1 MTRCVLMMGVLL
13 NAGVWT
19 TSTQAQ
25 EFNLRA
31 AKTLTVEQA
40 ASLKLKGDSL
50 RFDKLAELPPE
61 VAAALAKH
69 KIELEFGSLA
79 SVSAETI
86 KAFAGHNAGLSF
98 PKLAELSPDQA
109 RILAGYEGSKLSLNG
124 LATVSPELAK
134 ALADYKGELH
144 LNGAKEL
151 SADAA
156 AALAGRKGAIH
167 LDGLTSLTSIPLAE
181 KLGGQ
186 NFMRLQALATISD
199 DVARALFMS
208 PDAKKGVELYLGLK
222 ELSLGTAKAMGERGR
237 TVGAHFHM
245 DGLESIPDEIAEAL
259 SCQAAIR
266 CSKVTMLSDRAAKAL
281 NKFFHVHMY
290 ALSDVSNE
298 SLEMFSKRQTFVI
311 HGLKKLDCVPFAST
325 LMSNNSD
332 FLDLNKL
339 ETISDEA
346 ADALA
351 KDAIRSKRG
360 VVPLPSLKSL
370 NSVALAEVLAAQK
383 GNLRLPKLEKVSDA
397 ALGALV
403 AHKGPIDLSG
413 LTTLPVP
420 QAAALAKALAGRED
434 ELVLNGVQE
443 LSDEA
448 ARALAE
454 TKGRISLPRLT
465 KISEASAAVLR
476 KNAGISLPK

>member
-1 MTRCVLMMGVLL
+1 MPALL
-13 NAGVWT
+13 FTSLLVTTAG
-19 TSTQAQ
+19 AQ
-25 EFNLRA
+25 ETVDPRGITA
-31 AKTLTVEQA
+31 LTVEQA
-40 ASLKLKGDSL
+40 RNLKPNRGSL
-50 RFDKLAELPPE
+50 RFEKLTELTPAVAAILAEQEAELTFNAVTSLSAE
-61 VAAALAKH
+61 SAKALAGH
-69 KIELEFGSLA
+69 KKS
-79 SVSAETI
+79 
-86 KAFAGHNAGLSF
+86 LSF
-98 PKLAELSPDQA
+98 PKLAGLAADAAQA
-109 RILAGYEGSKLSLNG
+109 LARHEGGSLTLNG
-124 LATVSPELAK
+124 LPTVSPEVAK
-134 ALADYKGELH
+134 ALVDYKGDLH
-144 LNGAKEL
+144 LDGAKEV

-156 AALAGRKGAIH
+156 AVLAGRKGAIH
-167 LDGLTSLTSIPLAE
+167 LGGLTSLTSIPLAQ

-186 NFMRLQALATISD
+186 NFMNLNALATVSD
-199 DVARALFMS
+199 DVGRALFMS
-208 PDAKKGVELYLGLK
+208 PDAKSIELYLGLK

-245 DGLESIPDEIAEAL
+245 NELESIPDEIAEAL
-259 SCQAAIR
+259 SCKAAIR

-281 NKFFHVHMY
+281 NQFNHSHMY

-298 SLEMFSKRQTFVI
+298 ALEMFSKRQGFMI

-325 LMSNNSD
+325 VMSNNSS
-332 FLDLNKL
+332 FLDLNQL
-339 ETISDEA
+339 ATISDEA

-351 KDAIRSKRG
+351 KDAIRSNRG
-360 VVPLPSLKSL
+360 VVPLPALKSL

-413 LTTLPVP
+413 LTTLQAP

-465 KISEASAAVLR
+465 KISEASAAALR

>member
-1 MTRCVLMMGVLL
+1 MPALL
-13 NAGVWT
+13 FTSLLVTTAG
-19 TSTQAQ
+19 AQ
-25 EFNLRA
+25 ESVDPGRFTA
-31 AKTLTVEQA
+31 LTVEQA
-40 ASLKLKGDSL
+40 RNLKPNRGSL
-50 RFDKLAELPPE
+50 RFDKLTELTPAVAAILAEQEAELTFNAVTSLSAE
-61 VAAALAKH
+61 SAKALAGH
-69 KIELEFGSLA
+69 KKS
-79 SVSAETI
+79 
-86 KAFAGHNAGLSF
+86 LSF
-98 PKLAELSPDQA
+98 PKLAGLAADAAQA
-109 RILAGYEGSKLSLNG
+109 LARHEGGSLTLNG
-124 LATVSPELAK
+124 LPTVSPEVAK
-134 ALADYKGELH
+134 ALVDYKGDLH
-144 LNGAKEL
+144 LGGAKEF

-156 AALAGRKGAIH
+156 AVLAGRKGAIH
-167 LDGLTSLTSIPLAE
+167 LNGLTSLTSIPLAT

-186 NFMRLQALATISD
+186 NFMNLGSLATVSD
-199 DVARALFMS
+199 DVGRALFMS
-208 PDAKKGVELYLGLK
+208 PDAKNIELYLGLK

-237 TVGAHFHM
+237 TVSAHFHM
-245 DGLESIPDEIAEAL
+245 DALESIPDEIAEAL
-259 SCQAAIR
+259 SCRAAIR

-281 NKFFHVHMY
+281 NQFFHAHMY
-290 ALSDVSNE
+290 ALSEVSNE
-298 SLEMFSKRQTFVI
+298 ALEMFSKREGFMI
-311 HGLKKLDCVPFAST
+311 HGLKHLDCVPFAST
-325 LMSNNSD
+325 VMSNNSS
-332 FLDLNKL
+332 FLDFNQLA
-339 ETISDEA
+339 TISDEA

-351 KDAIRSKRG
+351 KDAIRSNRG

-397 ALGALV
+397 ALCALV

-448 ARALAE
+448 VRALAE

-476 KNAGISLPK
+476 KNAGISFPK

>member
-134 ALADYKGELH
+134 SLADYKGELH

-281 NKFFHVHMY
+281 NKFVHVHMY

-370 NSVALAEVLAAQK
+370 NSVALAEVLAERK
-383 GNLRLPKLEKVSDA
+383 GHLALPKLDA
-397 ALGALV
+397 APDAVVRALAAHQGPLSLGLKSFSVEAAKAVAQRQDDTALGAT
-403 AHKGPIDLSG
+403 K
-413 LTTLPVP
+413 
-420 QAAALAKALAGRED
+420 
-434 ELVLNGVQE
+434 

-448 ARALAE
+448 AKELAQA
-454 TKGRISLPRLT
+454 KGKISLANLT
-465 KISEASAAVLR
+465 EISDASSAALR
-476 KNAGISLPK
+476 ANPKILLPKSIK

>member
-1 MTRCVLMMGVLL
+1 MPALL
-13 NAGVWT
+13 FTSLLVTTAG
-19 TSTQAQ
+19 AQ
-25 EFNLRA
+25 ETVDPGRFTA
-31 AKTLTVEQA
+31 LTVEQA
-40 ASLKLKGDSL
+40 RNLKPNRGSL
-50 RFDKLAELPPE
+50 RFDKLTELTPAVAAILADQEAELTFSALTSLSAE
-61 VAAALAKH
+61 SAKALAGH
-69 KIELEFGSLA
+69 KKS
-79 SVSAETI
+79 
-86 KAFAGHNAGLSF
+86 LSF
-98 PKLAELSPDQA
+98 PKLAGIAADAAQA
-109 RILAGYEGSKLSLNG
+109 LARHEGGSLTLNG
-124 LATVSPELAK
+124 LPTVSPEVAK
-134 ALADYKGELH
+134 ALVDYKGDLH
-144 LNGAKEL
+144 LDGAKEV

-156 AALAGRKGAIH
+156 AVLAGRKGAIH

-222 ELSLGTAKAMGERGR
+222 ELSLGTAKAMSERGR
-237 TVGAHFHM
+237 TVSAHFHM
-245 DGLESIPDEIAEAL
+245 DALESIPDEIAEAL
-259 SCQAAIR
+259 SCKAAIR

-281 NKFFHVHMY
+281 NQFFHAHMY
-290 ALSDVSNE
+290 SLSEVSNE
-298 SLEMFSKRQTFVI
+298 ALEMFSKREGFMI
-311 HGLKKLDCVPFAST
+311 HGLKHLDCVPFAST
-325 LMSNNSD
+325 VMSNNSS
-332 FLDLNKL
+332 FLDFDQLA
-339 ETISDEA
+339 TISDEA

>member
-1 MTRCVLMMGVLL
+1 MTRRDLMMVVLL
-13 NAGVWT
+13 IANVWT
-19 TSTQAQ
+19 TAVSAQ
-25 EFNLRA
+25 EFDFGR
-31 AKTLTVEQA
+31 AKTLTAEQA
-40 ASLKLKGDSL
+40 ASLKLRGESL
-50 RFDKLAELPPE
+50 RFDKLTELTPE

-69 KIELEFGSLA
+69 KIELQFGSLA

-98 PKLAELSPDQA
+98 PKIVALSPDQA
-109 RILAGYEGSKLSLNG
+109 RILAGYEGSRLSLNG
-124 LATVSPELAK
+124 LPTVSPEVAK

-167 LDGLTSLTSIPLAE
+167 LGGLTSLTSIPLAQ

-186 NFMRLQALATISD
+186 NFMNLNALATVSD
-199 DVARALFMS
+199 DVGRALFMS
-208 PDAKKGVELYLGLK
+208 PDAKNIELYLGLK

-245 DGLESIPDEIAEAL
+245 NELESIPDEIAEAL
-259 SCQAAIR
+259 SCRAAIR
-266 CSKVTMLSDRAAKAL
+266 CTKVTKLSDRAAKAL
-281 NKFFHVHMY
+281 NQFNHSHMY

-298 SLEMFSKRQTFVI
+298 ALEMFSKRGGFMI

-325 LMSNNSD
+325 LMSNNSS
-332 FLDLNKL
+332 FLDLNQL

-351 KDAIRSKRG
+351 MDSRRSKRG
-360 VVPLPSLKSL
+360 VIPLPSLKSL
-370 NSVALAEVLAAQK
+370 NSVALAEVLAERK
-383 GNLRLPKLEKVSDA
+383 GNLALSKLDA
-397 ALGALV
+397 APDAVVRALAAHQGPLSLGLKSLSVEAAKAVAQRQDDTTLGAT
-403 AHKGPIDLSG
+403 K
-413 LTTLPVP
+413 
-420 QAAALAKALAGRED
+420 
-434 ELVLNGVQE
+434 

-448 ARALAE
+448 TKELAQA
-454 TKGRISLPRLT
+454 KGKISLANLT
-465 KISEASAAVLR
+465 EISDASLAALRANPKIL
-476 KNAGISLPK
+476 LPKSIK